1 MERAPCR
8 PRQGARDAQAVA
20 HIPHLEILAHKSPRE
35 AASRASSRR
44 RAPVLF
50 VHGGYCD
57 AWCWQPHFL
66 PWFAARGHDAYAVSL
81 RGHGG
86 SQGHETL
93 FGAGLDDYASD
104 VLRATRE
111 IGGAP
116 VLVGHSLGAA
126 VVERIVARH
135 PMRGAALLAPLP
147 PSGLVAIA
155 SRMMIERPDYLMQ
168 MARFNRADFATDV
181 LSTLRPFYFTDDIDP
196 ALLREAG
203 RHLWPESSRAL
214 FELTLRVPLAPAAVP
229 ASPMFVLGATGDAIC
244 RPGEVRATA
253 TQHGVEATI
262 VDGLAHML
270 MLVPGWERAA
280 APLGAWLDTLA

>member
-1 MERAPCR
+1 MEAPGAAVDRAR
-8 PRQGARDAQAVA
+8 GTSTVA
-20 HIPHLEILAHKSPRE
+20 HLPHLEILTHRARTAATR
-35 AASRASSRR
+35 AASQKRA
-44 RAPVLF
+44 AVLF

-86 SQGHETL
+86 SEGHETL

-104 VLRATRE
+104 VLRAMRE

-135 PMRGAALLAPLP
+135 ALRGAALVAPLP
-147 PSGLVAIA
+147 PSGLVSIA

-196 ALLREAG
+196 ELLREAG
-203 RHLWPESSRAL
+203 RHFWPESSRAL
-214 FELTLRVPLAPAAVP
+214 FELTLRVPSSSSSAQSTPLC
-229 ASPMFVLGATGDAIC
+229 VLGASGDAIC
-244 RPGEVRATA
+244 RPDDVRATA
-253 TQHGVEATI
+253 AQHGVEATI

-280 APLGAWLDTLA
+280 APLGAWLDTLD

>member
-1 MERAPCR
+1 MEAPGAAARCDCDR
-8 PRQGARDAQAVA
+8 QALAHLPRLEIVA
-20 HIPHLEILAHKSPRE
+20 HR
-35 AASRASSRR
+35 ASATTATRASSRR
-44 RAPVLF
+44 RAAVLF

-66 PWFAARGHDAYAVSL
+66 PWFAARGHDAFAVSL

-86 SQGHETL
+86 SEGHDTL
-93 FGAGLDDYASD
+93 FGAGLDDYAAD
-104 VLRATRE
+104 VLRAVRE

-135 PMRGAALLAPLP
+135 ALRGAALVAPLP

-155 SRMMIERPDYLMQ
+155 SRMIVERPDYLMQ

-214 FELTLRVPLAPAAVP
+214 FELTLRVPPSAPNVRSTP
-229 ASPMFVLGATGDAIC
+229 LFVLGAGGDAIC
-244 RPGEVRATA
+244 HPADVRATA
-253 TQHGVEATI
+253 EHHGVEATI

-280 APLGAWLDTLA
+280 APLATWLDSLP

>member
-1 MERAPCR
+1 ME
-8 PRQGARDAQAVA
+8 GARSRRRRARATPDAVA
-20 HIPHLEILAHKSPRE
+20 HLPHLEILAQASARDASP
-35 AASRASSRR
+35 RASSRPR
-44 RAPVLF
+44 PAVLF

-135 PMRGAALLAPLP
+135 AMRGAALVAPLP

-168 MARFNRADFATDV
+168 MARFNRADFAADV
-181 LSTLRPFYFTDDIDP
+181 LSTLRPFYFTDDVDA

-203 RHLWPESSRAL
+203 RHFWPESSRAL
-214 FELTLRVPLAPAAVP
+214 FELTLRVPPPPSGVP
-229 ASPMFVLGATGDAIC
+229 PTPLCVLGASGDAIC
-244 RPGEVRATA
+244 RPDDVRATA
-253 TQHGVEATI
+253 AHHGVDATI

-280 APLGAWLDTLA
+280 APLGAWIDTLA